1 MKKRIIP
8 FALLL
13 AAFTSCS
20 HEELPVQPAGSNPM
34 PAPVLSRSINATTA
48 TIVGYSATGALV
60 FTHDLHRTDAENN
73 VWEWVSTGSVPTHAQ
88 LENVQDLV
96 CLIPAQ
102 TVSGK
107 TITISP
113 DADEQLMWDKMSV
126 TEQHTDNRFYFD
138 QVQHRLSKICVE
150 VDRYYSSDR
159 LYAYY
164 HPGGTFDCLTGEFT
178 KLNSRTDTRI
188 CPEKNAEGL
197 YTTTFSVVPQ
207 TFEPGDNL
215 LRYCEEQSNGYRNY
229 YHEMPD
235 TTLTLLAN
243 RMLHIHTQW
252 DTDWRK
258 GSYVSYTVNVSGVAL
273 NATEAALDVGNTF
286 QLQATITPS
295 NADDKRVSWI
305 SGNTSVATVS
315 STGLVTAKAVG
326 TTTVTVT
333 TTDGGKSATCKVIVR
348 AEIGGGL
355 DTNGGDMDGG
365 TTGSGPTINW

>member
-20 HEELPVQPAGSNPM
+20 HEELPVQRAGTNPM
-34 PAPVLSRSINATTA
+34 PAPILSRSINATTA

-60 FTHDLHRTDAENN
+60 FTHDLHQTDAENN

-178 KLNSRTDTRI
+178 KLNSRTATRI
-188 CPEKNAEGL
+188 RPEKNAEGL

-215 LRYCEEQSNGYRNY
+215 LRYRDEQSNGCRNY

-258 GSYVSYTVNVSGVAL
+258 GNYVSYTVNVSGVSL
-273 NATEAALDVGNTF
+273 NATEATLDVGNTF

-295 NADDKRVSWI
+295 NADDKGVSWI

>member
-20 HEELPVQPAGSNPM
+20 HEELPVQPVGTNPM
-34 PAPVLSRSINATTA
+34 PAPILSRSINATTA

-60 FTHDLHRTDAENN
+60 FTHDLHQTDAENN

-178 KLNSRTDTRI
+178 KLNSRTATRI
-188 CPEKNAEGL
+188 RPEKNAEGL

-215 LRYCEEQSNGYRNY
+215 LRYRDEQSNGYRNY

-258 GSYVSYTVNVSGVAL
+258 GSYVSYTVNVNDVSL
-273 NATEAALDVGNTF
+273 NATEATLDVGDTF

-295 NADDKRVSWI
+295 NADDKGVSWI

-315 STGLVTAKAVG
+315 SIGLVTAKAVG

>member
-1 MKKRIIP
+1 
-8 FALLL
+8 
-13 AAFTSCS
+13 
-20 HEELPVQPAGSNPM
+20 
-34 PAPVLSRSINATTA
+34 
-48 TIVGYSATGALV
+48 
-60 FTHDLHRTDAENN
+60 
-73 VWEWVSTGSVPTHAQ
+73 
-88 LENVQDLV
+88 
-96 CLIPAQ
+96 
-102 TVSGK
+102 
-107 TITISP
+107 
-113 DADEQLMWDKMSV
+113 
-126 TEQHTDNRFYFD
+126 
-138 QVQHRLSKICVE
+138 VE

-178 KLNSRTDTRI
+178 KLNSRTATRI
-188 CPEKNAEGL
+188 RPEKNAEGL

-207 TFEPGDNL
+207 TFEPGDDL
-215 LRYCEEQSNGYRNY
+215 LRYRDELSNGYRNY

-258 GSYVSYTVNVSGVAL
+258 GSYVSYTVNVSGVSL
-273 NATEAALDVGNTF
+273 NATEATLDVGNTF

-295 NADDKRVSWI
+295 NADDKGVSWI

>member
-1 MKKRIIP
+1 M
-8 FALLL
+8 
-13 AAFTSCS
+13 
-20 HEELPVQPAGSNPM
+20 
-34 PAPVLSRSINATTA
+34 
-48 TIVGYSATGALV
+48 
-60 FTHDLHRTDAENN
+60 FTHGLHQTDAENN

-178 KLNSRTDTRI
+178 KLNSRTATRI
-188 CPEKNAEGL
+188 RPEKNAEGL

-215 LRYCEEQSNGYRNY
+215 LRYRDEQSNGYRNY

-252 DTDWRK
+252 NTDWRK

-273 NATEAALDVGNTF
+273 NATEATLDVGNTF
-286 QLQATITPS
+286 QLQATVSPS
-295 NADDKRVSWI
+295 DATDKGVVWS
-305 SGNTSVATVS
+305 SSKTSVATVS
-315 STGLVTAKAVG
+315 STGLVKAVG
-326 TTTVTVT
+326 AGTAVITVT
-333 TTDGGKSATCKVIVR
+333 TDDGKKTATCVVTVR
-348 AEIGGGL
+348 AEVEVEVGETTTGGGGN
-355 DTNGGDMDGG
+355 TG
-365 TTGSGPTINW
+365 TIPW

>member
-20 HEELPVQPAGSNPM
+20 HEELPLQPAGTNPM
-34 PAPVLSRSINATTA
+34 PAPILSRSINATTA

-60 FTHDLHRTDAENN
+60 FTHDLHQTDAENN

-107 TITISP
+107 TLTISP

-126 TEQHTDNRFYFD
+126 TEQHTDKRFYFD
-138 QVQHRLSKICVE
+138 QVEHRLSKICVE

-178 KLNSRTDTRI
+178 KLNSRTATRI
-188 CPEKNAEGL
+188 RPEKNAEGL

-207 TFEPGDNL
+207 TFEPGDDL
-215 LRYCEEQSNGYRNY
+215 LRYRDELSNGYRNY

-235 TTLTLLAN
+235 TTVTLLAN
-243 RMLHIHTQW
+243 RMLHIHTAW

-258 GSYVSYTVNVSGVAL
+258 GSYVSYTVSVNGVSLDVASHTFNAVGETLQLHATVSPSDATDKGVAW
-273 NATEAALDVGNTF
+273 T
-286 QLQATITPS
+286 S
-295 NADDKRVSWI
+295 SK
-305 SGNTSVATVS
+305 TSVATVS
-315 STGLVTAKAVG
+315 STGLVKAVG
-326 TTTVTVT
+326 AGTAVITVT
-333 TTDGGKSATCKVIVR
+333 TDDGSKTATCEITVR
-348 AEIGGGL
+348 AEVEVEVGETTTGGGGN
-355 DTNGGDMDGG
+355 TG
-365 TTGSGPTINW
+365 TIPW

>member
-13 AAFTSCS
+13 AVFTSCS
-20 HEELPVQPAGSNPM
+20 HEELPVQPAGTNPM
-34 PAPVLSRSINATTA
+34 PAPILSRSINATTA

-60 FTHDLHRTDAENN
+60 FTHDLHQTDAENN

-126 TEQHTDNRFYFD
+126 TEQHTDKRFYFD
-138 QVQHRLSKICVE
+138 QVEHRLSKICVE

-178 KLNSRTDTRI
+178 KLNSRTATRI
-188 CPEKNAEGL
+188 RPEKMPKVSIPLPSVWFRRHLNRA
-197 YTTTFSVVPQ
+197 TTCCATA
-207 TFEPGDNL
+207 TN
-215 LRYCEEQSNGYRNY
+215 RAT
-229 YHEMPD
+229 D
-235 TTLTLLAN
+235 TA
-243 RMLHIHTQW
+243 I
-252 DTDWRK
+252 
-258 GSYVSYTVNVSGVAL
+258 
-273 NATEAALDVGNTF
+273 
-286 QLQATITPS
+286 TITKCRTPPS
-295 NADDKRVSWI
+295 RCWPTACC
-305 SGNTSVATVS
+305 TSTPRGIP
-315 STGLVTAKAVG
+315 TG
-326 TTTVTVT
+326 
-333 TTDGGKSATCKVIVR
+333 VR
-348 AEIGGGL
+348 AA
-355 DTNGGDMDGG
+355 M
-365 TTGSGPTINW
+365 